1 MNDFSPIIQYVSRY
15 IQLTPEEEEKFTSLL
30 RITKVKKRQFIVQP
44 EFVCKYK
51 SYVVKGSLRGY
62 LIGNNGEEYTIF
74 LAIEDW
80 WAGDFNSFMNQTPA
94 TIVVEAMEDC
104 ELIQLDY
111 NAVQQLYETV
121 PKFERFFRIIYQ
133 KSLIHTQ
140 QRVLS
145 NLSKTAEE
153 RYTEFINK
161 YPTIANRVPQY
172 VLASY
177 LGLSTEFLSKI
188 RKRISKK

>member
-94 TIVVEAMEDC
+94 TIVRNIVYSSP
-104 ELIQLDY
+104 LLPI
-111 NAVQQLYETV
+111 
-121 PKFERFFRIIYQ
+121 
-133 KSLIHTQ
+133 
-140 QRVLS
+140 
-145 NLSKTAEE
+145 
-153 RYTEFINK
+153 K
-161 YPTIANRVPQY
+161 YPLNDPLT
-172 VLASY
+172 
-177 LGLSTEFLSKI
+177 T
-188 RKRISKK
+188 